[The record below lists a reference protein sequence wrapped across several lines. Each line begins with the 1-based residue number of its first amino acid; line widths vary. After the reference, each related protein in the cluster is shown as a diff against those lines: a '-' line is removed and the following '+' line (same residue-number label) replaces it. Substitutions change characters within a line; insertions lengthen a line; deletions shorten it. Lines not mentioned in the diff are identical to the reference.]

1 MQMPRTREELEQ
13 AATDAETWL
22 NSLDPAATPAEDP
35 TDLRRIGLALRD
47 LADDQREVDE
57 AVAAARGNGR
67 SWGEIG
73 LVLGTS
79 RQAARER
86 YGQPA
91 ARS

>member
-1 MQMPRTREELEQ
+1 MPRTREELER
-13 AATDAETWL
+13 AATEAEAWL
-22 NSLDPAATPAEDP
+22 DSLDPATTPAESP
-35 TDLRRIGLALRD
+35 SDLRRIGLALRG
-47 LADDQREVDE
+47 LADEQRAVDE
-57 AVAAARGNGR
+57 AVGAARANGR

-73 LVLGTS
+73 LVLGIS